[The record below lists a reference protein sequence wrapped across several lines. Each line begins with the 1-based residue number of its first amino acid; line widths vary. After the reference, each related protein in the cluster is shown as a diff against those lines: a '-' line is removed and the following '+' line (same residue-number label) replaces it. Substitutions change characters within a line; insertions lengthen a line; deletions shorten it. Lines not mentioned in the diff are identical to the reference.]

1 MEVRWSV
8 EAKIFHALSDDTR
21 IWLLRTLSK
30 KDMTVQE
37 LTEKF
42 NEEVGE
48 MDYSNMLRHLKI
60 LENIGMT
67 KQRQSKNDPYSLDAP
82 IIVEFHVNEGGKWDY
97 ELCWGPKTEGR
108 EGLMHKVHNVGSSN
122 GEHQAQQK

>member
-1 MEVRWSV
+1 MRWSV

-37 LTEKF
+37 ITEKF

-60 LENIGMT
+60 LEDIGMT
-67 KQRQSKNDPYSLDAP
+67 KQRRSKNDPYSLDTP
-82 IIVEFHVNEGGKWDY
+82 IIVEFHVYRGGKWDY
-97 ELCWGPKTEGR
+97 KLCWGPETKSE
-108 EGLMHKVHNVGSSN
+108 EGLMHKVHNVGTSN
-122 GEHQAQQK
+122 GEHQSQQE

>member
-1 MEVRWSV
+1 VVEVRWSV
-8 EAKIFHALSDDTR
+8 QAKIFHALSDDTR
-21 IWLLRTLSK
+21 IWLLRTLSE

-42 NEEVGE
+42 NEGIGE

-67 KQRQSKNDPYSLDAP
+67 KQRQSKNDPYSLDTP
-82 IIVEFHVNEGGKWDY
+82 VIVEFHVYEGGKWDDK
-97 ELCWGPKTEGR
+97 LCFGPATKTE
-108 EGLMHKVHNVGSSN
+108 EGLRHKVHSVSTH
-122 GEHQAQQK
+122 ETKHQNK